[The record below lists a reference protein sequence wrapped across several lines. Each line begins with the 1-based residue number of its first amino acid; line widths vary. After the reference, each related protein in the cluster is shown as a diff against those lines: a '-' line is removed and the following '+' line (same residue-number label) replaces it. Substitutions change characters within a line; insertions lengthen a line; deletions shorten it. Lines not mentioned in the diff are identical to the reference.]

1 VNAQAGAIEK
11 GKKEKKGLKWG
22 RLVWTLFVVIYLI
35 NFTKNLFSDV
45 AGAEAAI
52 PIIYFVLW
60 ILWLGVEFYLE
71 ALFYQSSLVPAFSPW
86 LKAAFAIYYYALQGL
101 APWDAFGGTQIRF
114 IHPLFNIIGLI
125 IMVAGIVFRIWTLIV
140 IRRKKTPREI
150 LRARPW
156 KMTRHP
162 RYMGMLLIM
171 FAAPLV
177 FFSPYAMLLT
187 VVVGL
192 PIWYLSIRSEERN
205 LKKEWGQIYDDYCKN
220 TPLRPRFKR

>member
-1 VNAQAGAIEK
+1 MTAQAKTLEK
-11 GKKEKKGLKWG
+11 DKKKKGWLKFG
-22 RLVWTLFVVIYLI
+22 RLAWTLFVVLFLF

-45 AGAEAAI
+45 AGNEAAI

-86 LKAAFAIYYYALQGL
+86 LKAAFAIYYYGLQGL

-114 IHPLFNIIGLI
+114 LYPFLNILGFIV
-125 IMVAGIVFRIWTLIV
+125 MAAGIIFRIWTLII
-140 IRRKKTPREI
+140 IRRSKTPREI
-150 LRARPW
+150 LNSRPW
-156 KMTRHP
+156 RITRHP

-177 FFSPYAMLLT
+177 FFSPWAMLAT
-187 VVVGL
+187 VIVGL
-192 PIWYLSIRSEERN
+192 PIWYLSIRYEKRI
-205 LKKEWGQIYDDYCKN
+205 LKEEWGQMYEDYCKN
-220 TPLRPRFKR
+220 TPLRPCFKR